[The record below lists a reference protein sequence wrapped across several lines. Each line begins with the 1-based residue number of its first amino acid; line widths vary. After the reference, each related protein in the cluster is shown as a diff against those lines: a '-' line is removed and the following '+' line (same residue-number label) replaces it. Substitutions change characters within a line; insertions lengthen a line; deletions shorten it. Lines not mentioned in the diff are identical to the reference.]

1 MPVNGE
7 SLGKCLVCQYISAW
21 TAACIMEH
29 ILDGVFSWY
38 ILVEL
43 KGHVSDSL
51 GGLFETCSGH

>member
-1 MPVNGE
+1 MPSVPVY
-7 SLGKCLVCQYISAW
+7 LSAW

-29 ILDGVFSWY
+29 ILDGVFCWY

-51 GGLFETCSGH
+51 GGLFETYSGH